1 MCEAVVLHDRGVI
14 YRDQPG
20 LGLKTLHWVTALGHH
35 PIHQTVCRHDGAR
48 RLVNEP
54 FLNLTPVGFVPSS
67 GGFGERLDVES
78 VPLLLPVT
86 KVGLSRAPIVALIYG
101 AVVFRAKS
109 LAQHRRPA
117 LPHLGRHE
125 HRGDN
130 DDDNGDQDPRPG
142 SHRIPPV
149 G

>member
-1 MCEAVVLHDRGVI
+1 MI

-20 LGLKTLHWVTALGHH
+20 LGLKTLHWVTALGHY
-35 PIHQTVCRHDGAR
+35 PIYKTVRRHDGVR

-54 FLNLTPVGFVPSS
+54 FLNLTPVGFVPSA

-78 VPLLLPVT
+78 VPLLLPIT
-86 KVGLSRAPIVALIYG
+86 KVGLSRAPIVALLYG
-101 AVVFRAKS
+101 AVVLRAKS

-117 LPHLGRHE
+117 LSHMRRHE
-125 HRGDN
+125 NRGDN

-142 SHRIPPV
+142 SHPIP
-149 G
+149 